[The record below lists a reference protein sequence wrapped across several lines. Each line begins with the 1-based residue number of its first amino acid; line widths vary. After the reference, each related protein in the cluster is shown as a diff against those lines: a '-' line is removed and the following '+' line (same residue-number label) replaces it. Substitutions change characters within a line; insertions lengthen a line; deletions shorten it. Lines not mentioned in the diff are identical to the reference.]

1 MYTQTDSTTHRRR
14 FFKTEP
20 VVYLLH
26 LSEKLAGRSNH
37 YMGTTHSLDR
47 RLHEHSQ
54 LATGAAMLRA
64 ARSHGITWVV
74 VRTWPGGHALERKL
88 KNRKNHKQLC
98 PICQGTMDDS
108 TIKRSRG
115 HPVFSTFVGRRRPMP
130 GAGYFS

>member
-1 MYTQTDSTTHRRR
+1 MRTYNHSTPRRR
-14 FFKTEP
+14 FRKTEP

-47 RLHEHSQ
+47 RLHEHSA

-74 VRTWPGGHALERKL
+74 VRTWPGGHALERQL
-88 KNRKNHKQLC
+88 KGQKNHKHLC
-98 PICQGTMDDS
+98 PICRGEMDDWA
-108 TIKRSRG
+108 IQRSKG
-115 HPVFSTFVGRRRPMP
+115 HPVFQKFTGRRRPMR
-130 GAGYFS
+130 